1 MNQDEKLMLSA
12 LTLARRG
19 VGSVEPNPAVGAVIV
34 KANQIIGSGW
44 HKKFGG
50 PHAEINALED
60 CKTLGVNPR
69 GAAMYV
75 TLEPCSHEG
84 KTGPCTQAII
94 EAGVAK
100 VFVATIDPSEHAG
113 GKGIEQLR
121 DAGIEVQ
128 TGICETEAR
137 ILNAPFI
144 KFAATEKCWV
154 TLKWSQSI
162 DGKVALTE
170 PRPSRM
176 GVGELRPSGSGWISG
191 EQSRKDVHKLRRRA
205 QAILVGVNTVI
216 SDDPLLTARP
226 SKGKKL
232 TRIVLDNHLR
242 LPPDCKLI
250 KTAKK
255 SPVLICTREDAI
267 RANPEIAE
275 KITKKGVEL
284 LAYPDTQGRSNLY
297 FLLDELS
304 KRGIAQLLVEGG
316 PRVLTSFLKEGL
328 ADEVVV
334 YIAPRILGAQGSVDI
349 TGPMAELTQAIGLH
363 HVDIKR
369 FGDDV
374 RLTGLTG
381 KALSDISVYC

>member
-1 MNQDEKLMLSA
+1 MVTQDEKYMLVA
-12 LTLARRG
+12 LRLARRG
-19 VGSVEPNPAVGAVIV
+19 IGSVEPNPAVGAVIV
-34 KANQIIGSGW
+34 KANQIIGRGW

-50 PHAEINALED
+50 PHAEINAIED

-137 ILNAPFI
+137 LLNAPFI
-144 KFAATEKCWV
+144 KFAATGRCWV
-154 TLKWSQSI
+154 TLKWAQSI
-162 DGKVALTE
+162 DGKVAIAG
-170 PRPSRM
+170 PQ
-176 GVGELRPSGSGWISG
+176 PSGGGWISC

-205 QAILVGVNTVI
+205 GGILVGVNTVI
-216 SDDPLLTARP
+216 ADDPLLTARP
-226 SKGKKL
+226 GQGKKL

-242 LPPDCKLI
+242 IPLNCKLI

-255 SPVLICTREDAI
+255 SPVLICTREDTI
-267 RANPEIAE
+267 RANPELAE
-275 KITKKGVEL
+275 KITKKGAEV
-284 LAYPDTQGRSNLY
+284 LAYPDTEGRSNLQ

-304 KRGIAQLLVEGG
+304 KRGIGHLLIEGG
-316 PRVLTSFLKEGL
+316 PRVLTSFLKEAL
-328 ADEVVV
+328 ADEIVV
-334 YIAPRILGAQGSVDI
+334 YIAPKILGALGSVEI
-349 TGPMAELTQAIGLH
+349 TGPMAELTQAVRLH
-363 HVDIKR
+363 YVDIER

-381 KALSDISVYC
+381 KALSEILVTK

>member
-1 MNQDEKLMLSA
+1 MDIKYMGMA
-12 LTLARRG
+12 LRLARRG
-19 VGSVEPNPAVGAVIV
+19 IGSVEPNPAVGAVIV
-34 KANQIIGSGW
+34 KANQIIGSGR

-50 PHAEINALED
+50 PHAEINALDD

-69 GAAMYV
+69 GAVMYV
-75 TLEPCSHEG
+75 TLEPCSVQG

-128 TGICETEAR
+128 TGICETQAR
-137 ILNAPFI
+137 LLNAPFI
-144 KFAATEKCWV
+144 KFAATGKCWV
-154 TLKWSQSI
+154 TLKWAQSI
-162 DGKVALTE
+162 DGKVATAE
-170 PRPSRM
+170 
-176 GVGELRPSGSGWISG
+176 PSGSVWISG

-216 SDDPLLTARP
+216 ADDPLLTARP
-226 SKGKKL
+226 SRGKKL

-255 SPVLICTREDAI
+255 SPVLIYTNENTVRTYS
-267 RANPEIAE
+267 EIVAQ
-275 KITKKGVEL
+275 ITKKGAEV
-284 LAYPDTQGRSNLY
+284 LAYPDAQGRSNLY

-334 YIAPRILGAQGSVDI
+334 YIAPKILGAQGSADI
-349 TGPMAELTQAIGLH
+349 TGPMAELTQAVGLH
-363 HVDIKR
+363 YVDIER

-381 KALSDISVYC
+381 KALSDISVSVCK